1 MLNAP
6 NVTREAPKKRT
17 FFFQSVELPPTTA
30 DKLLFLIANIIQ
42 PI

>member
-6 NVTREAPKKRT
+6 NETRDAKKRT
-17 FFFQSVELPPTTA
+17 FLFQSVELPPTTA
-30 DKLLFLIANIIQ
+30 DKLLFLIANIQ